1 MERRD
6 EGRGAPTGSV
16 ARKLGDIAAAADLRR
31 VHLLAWRDLDDP
43 EAGGSEIHAHQ
54 IASMWAA
61 AGLDVT
67 LRTSFASG
75 HPRLGRRNGY
85 RVVRKAGRYMVF
97 PRAALGEV
105 TRRYGRADGLV
116 EIWNGMP
123 FFSPLWTTGPRVI
136 FLHHLHAEMWDM
148 TLPPHLA
155 HLGRF
160 VEARLAPPLYR
171 HETVVTLSETS
182 KQELV
187 DDMGFAT
194 ERVRVVAPGVD
205 ARFTPG
211 GDRAPTPLVVAVGR
225 LVPVKR
231 FHLLVDALAAVKVRV
246 PELEAVIVGE
256 GYEREAIEAQ
266 IATRRADDWIHL
278 VGHVDDDELI
288 DLYRRAW
295 VLASTSAREG
305 WGMTIT
311 EAAACGTP
319 AVATDIAGH
328 RDAVRAGQSG
338 MLVEPN
344 ADFASALEQVLTD
357 EGLRARLSAGAIE
370 RAAACTWEATAVGT
384 LEALASDA
392 RRRRR
397 RRRA

>member
-1 MERRD
+1 MERRE
-6 EGRGAPTGSV
+6 EGRATPSESFV
-16 ARKLGDIAAAADLRR
+16 RKLGDVAAAAHLRR
-31 VHLLAWRDLDDP
+31 IHLLAWRDLDDP

-54 IASMWAA
+54 IASIWAA
-61 AGLDVT
+61 AGLDIT

-75 HPRLGRRNGY
+75 HPRLGRRSGY

-97 PRAALGEV
+97 PRAALGEM

-155 HLGRF
+155 RLGRF
-160 VEARLAPPLYR
+160 IEARLAPPLYR
-171 HETVVTLSETS
+171 KETVVTLSETS

-187 DDMGFAT
+187 HDMGFAAD
-194 ERVRVVAPGVD
+194 RVRVVAPGVD
-205 ARFTPG
+205 TRFTPG
-211 GDRAPTPLVVAVGR
+211 GERSAVPLVVAVGR

-231 FHLLVDALAAVKVRV
+231 FHLLVDALAAVKARV
-246 PELEAVIVGE
+246 PELQAVIVGE
-256 GYEREAIEAQ
+256 GYEREAIESEIGAMG
-266 IATRRADDWIHL
+266 ADDWIQL
-278 VGHVDDDELI
+278 VGRVDDDELI

-328 RDAVRAGQSG
+328 RDAVRDGASG
-338 MLVEPN
+338 LLVDAN
-344 ADFASALEQVLTD
+344 DDFASALEQVLTD
-357 EGLRARLSAGAIE
+357 EALRVRLSAGAIA
-370 RAAACTWEATAVGT
+370 RAAECTWEATAMGT

-397 RRRA
+397 RRA